1 MKRMHTLIIA
11 AIISVVTLIACGTPR
26 SAEQSAAAVAGSWQT
41 NPLVIDGSDNDW
53 AGTTLLYDQKTD
65 ISYLVTNDRAYLYV
79 LIRTANEHTQQQIL
93 RGGLTVL
100 LNTHGVK
107 DEHGAAGISYPTGNL
122 HQKNNLQSARPE
134 LNTNKNITLAN
145 AKDYSIFGFMKVK
158 SVENYDLGKENPDG
172 IEVNIGLSGSGALV
186 YEAIVP
192 YTALFNQ
199 GGAVNAPG
207 RNIAV
212 GILIDDIPD
221 TQGQRGGRGGGLSFG
236 GGVGLG
242 SFGSGAGLGLSIGTG
257 ALGGGNRQGRNL
269 KQIKIWK
276 EIELA
281 KIHGQ

>member
-145 AKDYSIFGFMKVK
+145 AKDYSIFGFMNFLESPK
-158 SVENYDLGKENPDG
+158 
-172 IEVNIGLSGSGALV
+172 
-186 YEAIVP
+186 
-192 YTALFNQ
+192 
-199 GGAVNAPG
+199 
-207 RNIAV
+207 
-212 GILIDDIPD
+212 
-221 TQGQRGGRGGGLSFG
+221 
-236 GGVGLG
+236 
-242 SFGSGAGLGLSIGTG
+242 
-257 ALGGGNRQGRNL
+257 
-269 KQIKIWK
+269 
-276 EIELA
+276 
-281 KIHGQ
+281 